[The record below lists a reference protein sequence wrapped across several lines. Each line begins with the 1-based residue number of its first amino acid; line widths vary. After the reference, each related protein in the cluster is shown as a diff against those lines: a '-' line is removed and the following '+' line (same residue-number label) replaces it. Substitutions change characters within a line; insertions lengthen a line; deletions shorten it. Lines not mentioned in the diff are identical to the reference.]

1 MNIILIG
8 APLCGKGTQAEI
20 ITKEYGLSHISTGEL
35 LREEMAKLS
44 PLGQKVQKVIQQGN
58 LVPDNLIIEVL
69 KEKLSSINNHNG
81 VLLDGFPRTLF
92 QAEQLTKFFK
102 IDKVFYL
109 KASLEHLKKRVAGRF
124 VCASCNKTNTV
135 LDENL
140 IPCKFC
146 GGKLIKRQDDTL
158 EIMEKRYSQFL
169 EITLPVINYY
179 KKQNLLIEICAENSV
194 EYIFEQIKKVL
205 SWLI

>member
-69 KEKLSSINNHNG
+69 KEKLSSINNPNG

-109 KASLEHLKKRVAGRF
+109 KASLDHLKKRVAGRF

-135 LDENL
+135 LDEKL

-146 GGKLIKRQDDTL
+146 GGKLTKRQDDTI

-169 EITLPVINYY
+169 EVTYPVVDYY

-205 SWLI
+205 S